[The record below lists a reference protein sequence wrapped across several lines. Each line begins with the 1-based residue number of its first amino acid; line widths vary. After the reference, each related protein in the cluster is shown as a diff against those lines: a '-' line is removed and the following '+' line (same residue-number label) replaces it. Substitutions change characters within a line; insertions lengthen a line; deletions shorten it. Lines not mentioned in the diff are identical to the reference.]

1 MRFMTTGAVAA
12 ACQVT
17 IPTVK
22 RWIREGHLAAFRT
35 AGGHYRV
42 TAEAFDRFRTARD
55 IPLVDDAQGESPKVL
70 IIDDDPNILATL
82 ADALVWVGRYKVEVA
97 QDGYEGLIRVGG
109 FRPDVLVLDIRM
121 PGLDGF
127 QVCRRIKADPA
138 TRSTRILAMSGYAEA
153 DTTTR
158 VFEAGADAF
167 LEKPIDLKCLRAEVD
182 RLAHVI

>member
-1 MRFMTTGAVAA
+1 MTTGAVAA

-35 AGGHYRV
+35 VGGHYRI
-42 TAEAFDRFRTARD
+42 TGEAFDRFRLARH
-55 IPLVDDAQGESPKVL
+55 IPVVDAAPEESRRVL
-70 IIDDDPNILATL
+70 IIDDDPQTLATL
-82 ADALVWVGRYKVEVA
+82 ADGLTWVGRYKVEVA
-97 QDGYEGLIRVGG
+97 QDGYEGLIKVGG
-109 FRPDVLVLDIRM
+109 FRPEVLVLDIRM

-138 TRSTRILAMSGYAEA
+138 TRSIKILAVSGYAQG

-158 VFEAGADAF
+158 AFESGADAF
-167 LEKPIDLKCLRAEVD
+167 LEKPIDLKRLRAEVD
-182 RLAHVI
+182 RLARMM